1 MSARQHVRAFARQND
16 VSANI
21 VNAHKTLAK
30 CIARAAPL
38 NLLDQAAP
46 LTGRMY
52 IPEAEPLFIH
62 SLVDSLAPSIVPV
75 ALASKQNAFVL
86 SHYMAVISP

>member
-1 MSARQHVRAFARQND
+1 M
-16 VSANI
+16 SANI
-21 VNAHKTLAK
+21 VNAHKTLVK

-86 SHYMAVISP
+86 IHYMAVISP